1 MIIWCLFGIAAG
13 IIAGLI
19 PGLHS
24 NNITIILATT
34 PFFGTE
40 ITSFILSMCITQ
52 SFVEFIPSTILG
64 IPSENTFESILPA
77 HKLILEGKGIHAIN
91 YTVLGG
97 IIAVIIGV
105 LLTQPFFLFLE
116 QNSTQL
122 IQITPI
128 ILSIALL
135 IFVKEGKSF
144 KKKIEIIFIILAAG
158 CQGILFQNQLF
169 ALITGYFG
177 LAGLILSLNETKNI
191 PLQETTPT
199 EINLE
204 TIKYGFIG
212 TIGGAIVAI
221 MPGIGS
227 NTAGGI
233 INTLKKIPNP
243 QNYLTLLGSIN
254 ASNFFFSYATL
265 LALSKARNGAMIAI
279 QEKIFYGEETLFFG
293 TIIMLFSAAVGGI
306 ITIIL
311 AKKATK
317 ILTKKNEQTLNK
329 LCILFIIIL
338 ALAISGLIGLITL
351 IFSTAL
357 GIYTI
362 KKGHKRSTLM
372 SSLILPTILFYLF
385 ILI

>member
-1 MIIWCLFGIAAG
+1 MILFCLLGVLAG

-34 PFFGTE
+34 PFFGIE

-52 SFVEFIPSTILG
+52 SFVEFIPSTMLG

-77 HKLILEGKGIHAIN
+77 HKMVLEGKGLEAIN

-97 IIAVIIGV
+97 IIAVIIGA
-105 LLTQPFFLFLE
+105 LLTHPFFLFLE
-116 QNSTQL
+116 QNQTQL
-122 IQITPI
+122 RNITPLILTLAI
-128 ILSIALL
+128 I
-135 IFVKEGKSF
+135 IFIKEGKNF
-144 KKKIEIIFIILAAG
+144 KHKIGLIFIILAAG
-158 CQGILFQNQLF
+158 CQGILFQDQLF
-169 ALITGYFG
+169 PLITGYFG

-191 PLQETTPT
+191 PNQEKG
-199 EINLE
+199 EIIINFE
-204 TIKYGFIG
+204 TIKYGLIG

-233 INTLKKIPNP
+233 INTLKKIPNSK
-243 QNYLTLLGSIN
+243 NYLTLLGSIN
-254 ASNFFFSYATL
+254 TSNFFFSFATL

-293 TIIMLFSAAVGGI
+293 TIIMILSAAIGGI
-306 ITIIL
+306 STILL

-317 ILTKKNEQTLNK
+317 LINKKNEQILNK
-329 LCILFIIIL
+329 ICIIFIIF
-338 ALAISGLIGLITL
+338 LIIMMNGINGLITL

-357 GIYTI
+357 GVYTI
-362 KKGHKRSTLM
+362 KKGYKRSTLM
-372 SSLILPTILFYLF
+372 SSLIIPTILFYLF